1 MKSRFLLFSALAL
14 CSATVAAGNYPTSL
28 YVIGDAT
35 PAQWDSNN
43 VIRMVTVEDGVYEY
57 TGDLTEGRMRF
68 VTTYD
73 FAPGY
78 GPAMASTVVGDNDN
92 ETYLDLTTGS
102 HELEYRSDYTAPDKS
117 FKVSAAGRYKFRVD
131 LTGEKPLVEA
141 RDLFRFGHLQR
152 HVATEQ
158 VRGFRRL
165 EVYDDPEV
173 ERPHVCVG
181 PA

>member
-73 FAPGY
+73 FVPGY

-117 FKVSAAGRYKFRVD
+117 FKVSAS
-131 LTGEKPLVEA
+131 TIS
-141 RDLFRFGHLQR
+141 
-152 HVATEQ
+152 
-158 VRGFRRL
+158 RL
-165 EVYDDPEV
+165 ESNPLTLLGLIVPSRTASKPMEV
-173 ERPHVCVG
+173 RPKEISFLSNVMETSG
-181 PA
+181 L